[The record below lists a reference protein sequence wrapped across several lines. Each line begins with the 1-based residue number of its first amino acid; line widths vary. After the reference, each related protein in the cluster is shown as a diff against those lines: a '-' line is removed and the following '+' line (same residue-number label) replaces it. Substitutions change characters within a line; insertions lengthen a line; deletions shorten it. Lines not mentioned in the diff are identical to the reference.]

1 MKAKFIIIATFVL
14 GALYSGATLAQQR
27 VLAADQNPRYMES
40 QAKYARVADSLTT
53 TQGTTIQDTYK
64 AYDWYEARQERR
76 QQNREW
82 AHQERMNGYYDY
94 SPSWGIY
101 GGSYYSPFYNNYNYG
116 RGWGRGAYRGG
127 WGGRSHIGIGFG
139 WYN

>member
-1 MKAKFIIIATFVL
+1 MKAKFIIITALVL
-14 GALYSGATLAQQR
+14 GVLQVNRASAQQR
-27 VLAADQNPRYMES
+27 VLADDQNPRFAES
-40 QAKYARVADSLTT
+40 REKYTRLADSLTT

-76 QQNREW
+76 RQNREW

-101 GGSYYSPFYNNYNYG
+101 GGSYYSPFYNGYG
-116 RGWGRGAYRGG
+116 YGNRWGRGG
-127 WGGRSHIGIGFG
+127 WGGRSHIGIGWG
-139 WYN
+139 W